1 MDEPAF
7 VSRSSRAAYSARN
20 PTSSHVNRSP
30 SLSIS
35 TNTSPWFNPG
45 LVPYS
50 RNMPDTME
58 EEEHPLHTRKDP
70 TDEEQLALRR
80 TRDREG
86 QHRDQYGA
94 QVGWD
99 WRSRKWI
106 DGVHGSSLS
115 GRQQKFH
122 LSRQRQR
129 ENSADESIDGRIS
142 RLRQDANRLVN
153 ERRLVARRTSRQ
165 SSGWVSEFEGI
176 SERRRRDGYGVETLT
191 RIKREK
197 VGGPRGRRRASHH
210 VLDLHNRRKLMRRE
224 FQLRRDTSMRRS
236 KAEGE
241 IVSAL
246 QLLGE
251 SIHSSKSFSLQ
262 TLEEYLKER
271 AATRRLQDDDTTGS
285 MDMASALQP
294 ASYVSSGKHT
304 ERPRRSVR
312 KGAVIKPIN
321 ETSLENNAQQPV
333 SIYPSEDGQD
343 EGSEAQRSG
352 CGISWRWLN
361 THHVNKDDSSMP
373 SYAGAGCFPA
383 VSKRRIGQRL
393 LVSRHRKGWDK
404 YNSEGSFTSFD
415 SDSETV
421 PLMTEPEPFHD
432 YTTDDVGSSVEL
444 DRNLHIGLKHKKASR
459 FKELERYNNGHSYM
473 KSDFENEV
481 KEISLSMR
489 QSGVSRHRSTS
500 QKHRPKMFKDLVGQS
515 MVAQSLS
522 NAVLRGKIAPVYLF
536 QGPRGT
542 GKTCAA
548 RIFTAALNCL
558 SSEDLRPCGTC
569 KECSSFDEGKNFDVR
584 EVDAAGNSGIE
595 SMKLLLKHISLP
607 PSSRYK
613 VFIIDECHA
622 LTVDAW
628 NAFLKSLEE
637 PPSYVVFILI
647 TTDAEQL
654 PRTALSRCQK
664 FLFSKIKDSDIVS
677 RLQKIALLERIDI
690 ELAALQLIASRSD
703 GSLRDAEM
711 TLDQIS
717 LLGKRATLSVV
728 QELVGMIP
736 EKKLIEFLEVAL
748 SPDTSNTVKAIRD
761 FMESGVDAL
770 ALISQLATLITD
782 ILAGNNRSAA
792 YRLKHVR
799 KVEDERFR
807 QALKILSDA
816 ERQLRSCTDRT
827 TWLTAAFLQ
836 FSQTDPSSATP
847 YSLGTS
853 IAQSPVNF
861 FDTSEKE
868 TAEGDA
874 KWESHSSPLM
884 SERAF
889 RGDHKRGHSQS
900 IPHSGP
906 LVGSKVH
913 PCSHSPRSVTDVDD
927 VRTMP
932 GASRPP
938 VVPRAFSSGL
948 NNSDQRKLCT
958 NMPMDSIWRKV
969 VDNSR
974 SNAVKQLLHG
984 EAKLVSL
991 SVTEALAVAH
1001 LEFRHLEHRN
1011 LAEKARTSIAKA
1023 FQDALCCPVDL
1034 KITLSSTSAEDITS
1048 QELRS
1053 PSFSRNLEQ
1062 QIKPKKVV
1070 PISKGENKA
1079 YYIDEHCLSQEQRS
1093 RRSASFRKSS
1103 SSKFG
1108 VPVASSPRIRLPEPR
1123 KPQHSLDEAEENI
1136 CTQRYSI
1143 ELSDRERSGVLKEK
1157 IKEAACTL
1165 ENRRASVHYGR
1176 ASNALS
1182 LQNVDDLGGDHGID
1196 AQSEDSFE
1204 KHSNGEHGFSPAP
1217 MEGNGYGIVVDR
1229 DGSDSEAQGPSVLC
1243 WKGSRMQDGKGKH
1256 QRLRRKRRGRLLLK
1270 LVPCA
1275 KGGRS

>member
-1 MDEPAF
+1 MADPAF

-20 PTSSHVNRSP
+20 PTTSPVDRSP
-30 SLSIS
+30 SLSVS
-35 TNTSPWFNPG
+35 TNTSPWFTPG

-50 RNMPDTME
+50 RNMQDLME
-58 EEEHPLHTRKDP
+58 EEGHPLHTRKDL
-70 TDEEQLALRR
+70 TDGEPATLRKS
-80 TRDREG
+80 RDRECLR
-86 QHRDQYGA
+86 RDQYGS
-94 QVGWD
+94 QVGW
-99 WRSRKWI
+99 KWT
-106 DGVHGSSLS
+106 DSVHGASL
-115 GRQQKFH
+115 GAQHNRHHHRHRHQ
-122 LSRQRQR
+122 

-142 RLRQDANRLVN
+142 RLRQDANRLVK
-153 ERRLVARRTSRQ
+153 ERRLVARRISRQ
-165 SSGWVSEFEGI
+165 STGWVSELEGI
-176 SERRRRDGYGVETLT
+176 AERKRRDGYSGEALT

-197 VGGPRGRRRASHH
+197 VGGPRNRRRASHH

-224 FQLRRDTSMRRS
+224 FQPRRDNSTRRS

-271 AATRRLQDDDTTGS
+271 AATRRLHDEDNTGS
-285 MDMASALQP
+285 LDMVPALQP
-294 ASYVSSGKHT
+294 ASYASSGKHN

-312 KGAVIKPIN
+312 RGAVIRPIN
-321 ETSLENNAQQPV
+321 DTTLDNDAQQPV
-333 SIYPSEDGQD
+333 SIYPSEDGHD
-343 EGSEAQRSG
+343 EESEAQRSG

-361 THHVNKDDSSMP
+361 AHHVNKDDSSMP
-373 SYAGAGCFPA
+373 SYLGAGCFPA

-393 LVSRHRKGWDK
+393 LVSRQRKGWDK

-421 PLMTEPEPFHD
+421 PLMTEPEPYND
-432 YTTDDVGSSVEL
+432 YTTDDVAGSSVEL
-444 DRNLHIGLKHKKASR
+444 ERNFHRELRPKKASR
-459 FKELERYNNGHSYM
+459 FKEFERYSNGHNSR
-473 KSDFENEV
+473 KSDCEGECKEV
-481 KEISLSMR
+481 DLS
-489 QSGVSRHRSTS
+489 QSDARKHRSMS
-500 QKHRPKMFKDLVGQS
+500 QKHRPKTFKDLVGQS

-558 SSEDLRPCGTC
+558 ATEELRPCGKC

-584 EVDAAGNSGIE
+584 EVDAAGNNGIE

-613 VFIIDECHA
+613 VFIIDECQA
-622 LTVDAW
+622 LTGDAW

-664 FLFSKIKDSDIVS
+664 FLFSKIKDSNIVL
-677 RLQKIALLERIDI
+677 RLKKVALLERIDI

-748 SPDTSNTVKAIRD
+748 SPDTSSTVKAIRD
-761 FMESGVDAL
+761 FMEAGVDAL

-782 ILAGNNRSAA
+782 IVAGNNRSAS

-807 QALKILSDA
+807 QALKILSEA

-836 FSQTDPSSATP
+836 FSQTDPSTATP
-847 YSLGTS
+847 CSLGTS

-868 TAEGDA
+868 TVEGDA
-874 KWESHSSPLM
+874 KWESHSSPQI
-884 SERAF
+884 SEKAY
-889 RGDHKRGHSQS
+889 RGDYKRGHSQS
-900 IPHSGP
+900 VPHSGP
-906 LVGSKVH
+906 LIGSKVH
-913 PCSHSPRSVTDVDD
+913 PCSHSPKSATDVDD
-927 VRTMP
+927 VRAMS

-938 VVPRAFSSGL
+938 IVPRAFPSGL
-948 NNSDQRKLCT
+948 NNSDQRQVST
-958 NMPMDSIWRKV
+958 NMPIDSIWRKV
-969 VDNSR
+969 VENSR
-974 SNAVKQLLHG
+974 SNVVKQLLRG

-1001 LEFRHLEHRN
+1001 LEFRHPEHRN
-1011 LAEKARTSIAKA
+1011 VAEKARTSIAKA
-1023 FQDALCCPVDL
+1023 FQEALCCPVDL
-1034 KITLSSTSAEDITS
+1034 QITLSSASTEDVTGR
-1048 QELRS
+1048 ELRS
-1053 PSFSRNLEQ
+1053 PSFSGNLEQ
-1062 QIKPKKVV
+1062 QSKPKKLV
-1070 PISKGENKA
+1070 PLSKCEN
-1079 YYIDEHCLSQEQRS
+1079 YMDEHCLAQEQRNH
-1093 RRSASFRKSS
+1093 RSGSFRKSS

-1108 VPVASSPRIRLPEPR
+1108 VSVASSPRIRLPEPR
-1123 KPQHSLDEAEENI
+1123 KPRQTLEGEEN
-1136 CTQRYSI
+1136 TYAQRYSI
-1143 ELSDRERSGVLKEK
+1143 ELSERERSGGLKEK
-1157 IKEAACTL
+1157 IKESANTV
-1165 ENRRASVHYGR
+1165 ESRRASVHYGQ
-1176 ASNALS
+1176 ASNAIG
-1182 LQNVDDLGGDHGID
+1182 LQNADGFNGYQDTQL
-1196 AQSEDSFE
+1196 EDSFDNI
-1204 KHSNGEHGFSPAP
+1204 SNNERGFSHALP
-1217 MEGNGYGIVVDR
+1217 EVIGDGYAMDVDK
-1229 DGSDSEAQGPSVLC
+1229 DGSDSEAQERYGPNILC
-1243 WKGSRMQDGKGKH
+1243 WKGSRVQDGKGKH

-1275 KGGRS
+1275 KGGRN

>member
-1 MDEPAF
+1 MEDPVY
-7 VSRSSRAAYSARN
+7 VSRSSRAAHSRN
-20 PTSSHVNRSP
+20 PTSNPVDRSP

-35 TNTSPWFNPG
+35 TNTSPWFTPG

-50 RNMPDTME
+50 RNMQEMME
-58 EEEHPLHTRKDP
+58 EEERPLHAFKDLS
-70 TDEEQLALRR
+70 DDGHALRKS
-80 TRDREG
+80 RDREA
-86 QHRDQYGA
+86 QRMDQYGG

-99 WRSRKWI
+99 WRTRKWT
-106 DGVHGSSLS
+106 DGKHGTPFDAHHNLHQHRH
-115 GRQQKFH
+115 RQQ
-122 LSRQRQR
+122 

-142 RLRQDANRLVN
+142 RLRQDANRMVN
-153 ERRLVARRTSRQ
+153 ERRLVVRRGTRQ
-165 SSGWVSEFEGI
+165 PTGWVSELEGI
-176 SERRRRDGYGVETLT
+176 SERRRRDGYGGDAST

-197 VGGPRGRRRASHH
+197 ASGPRSRRRASHH

-224 FQLRRDTSMRRS
+224 FQLRRDSSARRS

-251 SIHSSKSFSLQ
+251 SIHASKSFSLQ

-271 AATRRLQDDDTTGS
+271 AAARRLQGEEISGGMEIVSTP
-285 MDMASALQP
+285 QP
-294 ASYVSSGKHT
+294 SSYVSTVKHS
-304 ERPRRSVR
+304 ERPRRSAR
-312 KGAVIKPIN
+312 KGPMMK
-321 ETSLENNAQQPV
+321 SLTDMSMEHEAQQPV
-333 SIYPSEDGQD
+333 SIYASEDGEDD
-343 EGSEAQRSG
+343 ELETQRSG

-361 THHVNKDDSSMP
+361 AHHANKDDSSMP
-373 SYAGAGCFPA
+373 SYAGPGCFSA
-383 VSKRRIGQRL
+383 VSKRRIGRRL
-393 LVSRHRKGWDK
+393 LVSRQRKGWDK

-421 PLMTEPEPFHD
+421 PLMTEPEPFND
-432 YTTDDVGSSVEL
+432 YTTDDVAGSSVEFE
-444 DRNLHIGLKHKKASR
+444 RNIYREPKPKKASR
-459 FKELERYNNGHSYM
+459 FKEAERYSNAYGSR
-473 KSDFENEV
+473 KSDYESECKEV
-481 KEISLSMR
+481 VLSVR
-489 QSGVSRHRSTS
+489 QHADARRHRSMS
-500 QKHRPKMFKDLVGQS
+500 QKHRPKTFKDLVGQP

-558 SSEDLRPCGTC
+558 SSEELRPCGTC
-569 KECSSFDEGKNFDVR
+569 KECTSLVEGKNFDVR
-584 EVDAAGNSGIE
+584 EVDAAGNNGME
-595 SMKLLLKHISLP
+595 SMKLLLKHMSLP
-607 PSSRYK
+607 PTSRYK
-613 VFIIDECHA
+613 VFIIDECHV
-622 LTVDAW
+622 LTADAW

-664 FLFSKIKDSDIVS
+664 FLFSKIKDFDIVS

-690 ELAALQLIASRSD
+690 ELSALQLIASRSD

-748 SPDTSNTVKAIRD
+748 SPDTSSTVKAIRD

-782 ILAGNNRSAA
+782 IIAGNNRSAA

-836 FSQTDPSSATP
+836 FSQSDPSSATP

-853 IAQSPVNF
+853 ITQSPVNF

-868 TAEGDA
+868 TPEGDA
-874 KWESHSSPLM
+874 KWESHSSPQL
-884 SERAF
+884 SERAYG
-889 RGDHKRGHSQS
+889 GDQKRGHSQS
-900 IPHSGP
+900 VPHSGP
-906 LVGSKVH
+906 LVGSKVY
-913 PCSHSPRSVTDVDD
+913 PCSHSPRSATTDVDD
-927 VRTMP
+927 ARTVS
-932 GASRPP
+932 GASKPP
-938 VVPRAFSSGL
+938 VVPRPFSSGV
-948 NNSDQRKLCT
+948 STT
-958 NMPMDSIWRKV
+958 NMSSCSMDSIWRKV
-969 VDNSR
+969 LENSH
-974 SNAVKQLLHG
+974 SNVVKQLLRG

-991 SVTEALAVAH
+991 SVTEALAIAH
-1001 LEFRHLEHRN
+1001 LEFRHPEHKN
-1011 LAEKARTSIAKA
+1011 VAEKARVSITKA
-1023 FQDALCCPVDL
+1023 FQEALCCPVEL
-1034 KITLSSTSAEDITS
+1034 KITLSLSPTEDITNR
-1048 QELRS
+1048 QVHS
-1053 PSFSRNLEQ
+1053 PSLSGNLDLQ
-1062 QIKPKKVV
+1062 SKPKKLV
-1070 PISKGENKA
+1070 PLSKGDNKA
-1079 YYIDEHCLSQEQRS
+1079 HNMEEHSLSQDQRS
-1093 RRSASFRKSS
+1093 RRTGSFRKSA

-1108 VPVASSPRIRLPEPR
+1108 VSVASSPRIRLPEPR
-1123 KPQHSLDEAEENI
+1123 KPRHSLEVEENSY
-1136 CTQRYSI
+1136 TQQYSI
-1143 ELSDRERSGVLKEK
+1143 ELSERERKET
-1157 IKEAACTL
+1157 IKEGGATM
-1165 ENRRASVHYGR
+1165 ESRRASVHYGR
-1176 ASNALS
+1176 TANALS
-1182 LQNVDDLGGDHGID
+1182 LQNVDDLTGGHD
-1196 AQSEDSFE
+1196 AESQSEDSFE
-1204 KHSNGEHGFSPAP
+1204 KDCNGEQRFSPAP
-1217 MEGNGYGIVVDR
+1217 MEGNGYRMDVDK
-1229 DGSDSEAQGPSVLC
+1229 DGSDSEAQERYGPSFLC
-1243 WKGSRMQDGKGKH
+1243 WKGSRMIDGKGKH
-1256 QRLRRKRRGRLLLK
+1256 QRLRRKRRGRILLR

-1275 KGGRS
+1275 NGDRRN